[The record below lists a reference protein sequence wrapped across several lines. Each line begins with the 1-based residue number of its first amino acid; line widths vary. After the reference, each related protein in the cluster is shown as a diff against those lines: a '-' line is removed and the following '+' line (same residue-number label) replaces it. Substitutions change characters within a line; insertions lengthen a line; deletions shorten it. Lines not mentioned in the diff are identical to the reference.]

1 MTYRYLKNKLLQIT
15 AGCLLIVIFWV
26 VVVLVFALG
35 KNNLKNSLS
44 SDAKRSQSAR
54 ALSNPPRSAINHQSA
69 PLITVDEIAQ
79 YNPKVK
85 ATLNAATRWF
95 GNADPNAQNYI
106 GWMYHWG
113 KDGVSQNDQE
123 AVQWYQKA
131 AENGHMSALNSLAYF
146 YELGKGGLPG
156 DLTRAAV
163 LYQIA
168 AEGGDP
174 YAQRNLG
181 RFYQQGLG
189 GLPKDPTLAKKW
201 TNKATAQGLIN

>member
-1 MTYRYLKNKLLQIT
+1 
-15 AGCLLIVIFWV
+15 
-26 VVVLVFALG
+26 
-35 KNNLKNSLS
+35 
-44 SDAKRSQSAR
+44 
-54 ALSNPPRSAINHQSA
+54 
-69 PLITVDEIAQ
+69 
-79 YNPKVK
+79 
-85 ATLNAATRWF
+85 
-95 GNADPNAQNYI
+95 
-106 GWMYHWG
+106 
-113 KDGVSQNDQE
+113 
-123 AVQWYQKA
+123 
-131 AENGHMSALNSLAYF
+131 MSALNSLAYF